1 MSADNKNLIREV
13 FSRVINGRDSA
24 LAAHYYAPDYL
35 QHNPRVPQGLA
46 GLQSLLEYL
55 FAAFAD
61 LHGELVLMVAEDDVV
76 MTLVDWAGTHTGE
89 FAGMPA
95 TGKPFTFR
103 SAEIFRIKNNL
114 LVEHWDAVENTEMM
128 VTLGVLISAATEK
141 PVGLAL

>member
-1 MSADNKNLIREV
+1 MSGNKDLIREV
-13 FSRVINGRDSA
+13 FSRVINGRNAA
-24 LAAHYYAPDYL
+24 LAANYYAPDYL

-76 MTLVDWAGTHTGE
+76 MTLVDWTGTHTGD
-89 FAGMPA
+89 FAGAPA
-95 TGKPFTFR
+95 TGKTFTFR
-103 SAEIFRIKNNL
+103 SAEIFRIKDGL

-128 VTLGVLISAATEK
+128 VTFGILTSTATEK

>member
-1 MSADNKNLIREV
+1 MSDNKDLIREV
-13 FSRVINGRDSA
+13 FSRVINGRNST
-24 LAAHYYAPDYL
+24 LAANYYAPDYL

-76 MTLVDWAGTHTGE
+76 MTLVDWTGTHTGD
-89 FAGMPA
+89 FAGKPA
-95 TGKPFTFR
+95 TGKKFTFR
-103 SAEIFRIKNNL
+103 SAEIFRIKDGL

-128 VTLGVLISAATEK
+128 LTLGILTSTATEK